1 MALNITINFLLLLLL
16 WLILRRPG
24 LRLSMGLPLAYLVG
38 LDLIHVPG
46 ALVHALPWF
55 DFLTTDVVKTGFN
68 MATISAYPNCEYPN
82 RWCFCLFG
90 K

>member
-55 DFLTTDVVKTGFN
+55 DF
-68 MATISAYPNCEYPN
+68 
-82 RWCFCLFG
+82 
-90 K
+90 